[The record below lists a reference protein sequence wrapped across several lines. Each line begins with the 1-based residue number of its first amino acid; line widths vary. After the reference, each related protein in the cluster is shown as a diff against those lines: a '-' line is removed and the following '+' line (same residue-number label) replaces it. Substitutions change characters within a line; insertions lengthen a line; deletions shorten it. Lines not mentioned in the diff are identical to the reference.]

1 MVKKEMEMV
10 KKEMEMGME
19 TIANGNVKEN
29 HGFTHSFPWN
39 FNPCKF
45 LKMCIILQFQEF
57 PLLHKVP

>member
-1 MVKKEMEMV
+1 MVMVKQ
-10 KKEMEMGME
+10 EMEMGME
-19 TIANGNVKEN
+19 TIANWKAKEN